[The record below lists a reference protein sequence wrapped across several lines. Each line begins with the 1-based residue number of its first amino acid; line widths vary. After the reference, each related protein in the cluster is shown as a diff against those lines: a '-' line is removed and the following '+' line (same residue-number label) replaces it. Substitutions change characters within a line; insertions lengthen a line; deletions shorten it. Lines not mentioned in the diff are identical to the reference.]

1 MKKYE
6 VEIKVELTEAQRLKL
21 LKEFTWFG
29 FVDKGIIPQQD
40 YYTKAVL
47 SQYGDPKAF
56 DIERYRSEGGE
67 FIYTKKDWEIENGE
81 PVRREDEHEVTQQ
94 EFDLAVANHPDAL
107 KIIKDRHSFKASFEG
122 TNISLSIDSVK
133 FDHSSSIRHFMEPE
147 IIIEDK
153 TKVPETKEFLR
164 RFVVFLMDIPASQV
178 VEAPGMFAM
187 AFKKL

>member
-6 VEIKVELTEAQRLKL
+6 VEIKVEVTEAKRLEL
-21 LKEFTWFG
+21 LQKFLELC
-29 FVDKGIIPQQD
+29 FVDMGVVSQQD

-67 FIYTKKDWEIENGE
+67 FFFTKKDWEVEGGK
-81 PVRREDEHEVTQQ
+81 PVRKEDEREITQG
-94 EFDLAVANHPDAL
+94 EFDSAVADQPNAL
-107 KIIKDRHSFKASFEG
+107 KIVKDRHWVKASFEG
-122 TNISLSIDSVK
+122 VDISLSIDSVK
-133 FDHSSSIRHFMEPE
+133 FDHSPSVRHFMEPE
-147 IIIEDK
+147 ILVEEK
-153 TKVPETKEFLR
+153 AKVPETKEFLR
-164 RFVVFLMDIPASQV
+164 RFVSFLLGTPQI